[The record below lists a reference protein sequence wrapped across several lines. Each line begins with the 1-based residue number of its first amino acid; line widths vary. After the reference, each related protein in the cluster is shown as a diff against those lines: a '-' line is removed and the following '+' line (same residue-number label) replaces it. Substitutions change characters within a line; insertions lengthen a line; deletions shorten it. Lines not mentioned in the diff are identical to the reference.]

1 MAALNRLSDLLMLVA
16 KLLVLIMALHIVVDI
31 LIRAF
36 TSISFEGTIEIAS
49 NYYMVAVI
57 ALPIAIV
64 QRNKGHLIAEVF
76 TQSLSERAKQG
87 LEAGGNVLMVVFLSF
102 IVWQSARDA
111 IEATAYREYV
121 ELTYVF
127 LYIWPTKWFVPV
139 GFGLMAVYAFL
150 QAISALAALAADTDR
165 PG

>member
-1 MAALNRLSDLLMLVA
+1 MAGLDKLSDLLMLVA
-16 KLLVLIMALHIVVDI
+16 KLLVLVMALHIVVDI

-57 ALPIAIV
+57 TLPIAIV

-76 TQSLSERAKQG
+76 TQSLSERGKQG
-87 LEAGGNVLMVVFLSF
+87 LEAAGHVLMVVFLSF
-102 IVWQSARDA
+102 IVWQSTLDA
-111 IEATAYREYV
+111 IEATAYQEYV

-127 LYIWPTKWFVPV
+127 LYIWPTKWFVPL

-150 QAISALAALAADTDR
+150 QAISALAALAATEK